1 MIQKFRLL
9 LFLCMTTVLPLAT
22 FAQGEL
28 QYAGLSSKKMNY
40 TASTQNNTQWCWA
53 ASIQM
58 VLRYYGVYVTQEQ
71 IVERT
76 FGVKRNGQLPNLT
89 ASPEIITANLNK
101 WGVDNKGQ
109 KYRVKAVWGQNA
121 PAPNVLLKEMKAN
134 RPVIIGYEGPQGGH
148 AVVVTA
154 VGYADTRRGPA
165 IEEIIVRDP
174 WPSRRNQR
182 RKGRVVYDGADLA
195 NRIGDYWIIRVY
207 KY

>member
-1 MIQKFRLL
+1 
-9 LFLCMTTVLPLAT
+9 
-22 FAQGEL
+22 
-28 QYAGLSSKKMNY
+28 
-40 TASTQNNTQWCWA
+40 
-53 ASIQM
+53 M

-76 FGVKRNGQLPNLT
+76 FGVKRNGRLPNLT

-101 WGVDNKGQ
+101 WGVDNRGQ
-109 KYRVKAVWGQNA
+109 RYRVQAVWGQNA

-134 RPVIIGYEGPQGGH
+134 RPLIIGYEGEQGGH

-154 VGYADTRRGPA
+154 VGYTDSRRGPA
-165 IEEIIVRDP
+165 IEEIVVRDP
-174 WPSRRNQR
+174 WPSKRNRR
-182 RKGRVVYDGADLA
+182 RKGRIVYDGLDLA

>member
-1 MIQKFRLL
+1 MTQKFRLL
-9 LFLCMTTVLPLAT
+9 LILCLTTLSWSAFPQAD
-22 FAQGEL
+22 L

-40 TASTQNNTQWCWA
+40 TASVQNNTQWCWA

-71 IVERT
+71 IVART
-76 FGVKRNGQLPNLT
+76 FGTKRNGQLPNLT
-89 ASPEIITANLNK
+89 ASPEVITANLNK
-101 WGVDNKGQ
+101 WGVDNRGQ
-109 KYRVKAVWGQNA
+109 KYRVQAFWGQNA

-154 VGYADTRRGPA
+154 VGYQDTRSGTA

-174 WPSRRNQR
+174 WPSRRNR
-182 RKGRVVYDGADLA
+182 RRRGRVVYDGIDLA